1 MENWVVGHNEND
13 SLVISSRIR
22 LARNIKEIS
31 FPNRLDAEQ
40 CKSVIKNVEDAFYK
54 TTSNKKIFKT
64 IYMWDEDKTS
74 QESFLEKH
82 LVSHKLLSNSEKSAF
97 IVDKDETISIMI
109 NEEDHLRLQCITSG
123 LNLMEAYNIAVKL
136 DDLLEE
142 NLDFAFNEK
151 FGYITS
157 CPTNIGTGL
166 RASAMIHLPA
176 LAMNEEITGVFKA
189 LTQVGMTLRGL
200 YGEGSQALGNFYQI
214 SNQVTLG
221 LQEDE
226 IINNLNAVLS
236 KIINQEKISREQFL
250 EKYKYELEDK
260 IFRSLGLL
268 KSAILINNKECLY
281 NLSNVRMGVEMGII
295 KDIDL
300 KTLNILLI
308 NTQPASIQKNLGS
321 KLPEKDRDLKR
332 AEIVKEILK

>member
-1 MENWVVGHNEND
+1 MENWITGENQND
-13 SLVISSRIR
+13 SLVVSSRIR
-22 LARNIKEIS
+22 LARNVKGIA
-31 FPNRLDAEQ
+31 FPNRLDDERS
-40 CKSVIKNVEDAFYK
+40 KDVVKDVESAFYK
-54 TTSNKKIFKT
+54 FSNNEDLFKT
-64 IYMWDEDKTS
+64 IYMWNEDKTS
-74 QESFLEKH
+74 QEAFLEKH
-82 LVSHKLLSNSEKSAF
+82 LVSHKLLSNSNKAAF
-97 IVDKDETISIMI
+97 ILDQKETISIMI
-109 NEEDHLRLQCITSG
+109 NEEDHLRVQCITAG
-123 LNLMEAYNIAVKL
+123 LNLGEAFDMAIKL

-151 FGYITS
+151 FGYITT

-166 RASAMIHLPA
+166 RASAMVHLPA

-221 LQEDE
+221 LQEEE
-226 IINNLNAVLS
+226 IINNLTAVLN
-236 KIINQEKISREQFL
+236 KIITQEKLSREHML
-250 EKYKYELEDK
+250 RKYRYELDDK

-295 KDIDL
+295 KEMDI
-300 KTLNILLI
+300 KVLNSLLVA
-308 NTQPASIQKNLGS
+308 TQPASLQKNLGV
-321 KLPEKDRDLKR
+321 KLSERERDLKR
-332 AEIVKEILK
+332 AEIIKEILK

>member
-1 MENWVVGHNEND
+1 
-13 SLVISSRIR
+13 
-22 LARNIKEIS
+22 
-31 FPNRLDAEQ
+31 
-40 CKSVIKNVEDAFYK
+40 
-54 TTSNKKIFKT
+54 
-64 IYMWDEDKTS
+64 MWNEDKTS

-82 LVSHKLLSNSEKSAF
+82 LVSHKLLANNGKSAF
-97 IVDKDETISIMI
+97 IVDKDETVSIMI

-123 LNLMEAYNIAVKL
+123 LNLSEAYDMAVKL

-236 KIINQEKISREQFL
+236 KIINQEKISREQL
-250 EKYKYELEDK
+250 SQKYKYELEDK

-268 KSAILINNKECLY
+268 KSAVLINNKECLY

-300 KTLNILLI
+300 KTLNILLVD
-308 NTQPASIQKNLGS
+308 TQPASLQKKLGV
-321 KLPEKDRDLKR
+321 KLPEKERDLKR
-332 AEIVKEILK
+332 AQIVKEILK